1 MNRTDRNQNATTYR
15 VIRNSVRGTENI
27 EVLKSNYQFQLLIKN
42 SQHLQESYPWEK
54 KNVKYINKYLFNATI
69 VSTPNKNTQ
78 PIQEYFPPEKS
89 KKAIVKFIHNFFLID
104 IKFIHNINLLHT
116 DANACVATSGPR
128 HANIQFQIK
137 FF

>member
-1 MNRTDRNQNATTYR
+1 MNRTDRNQNATTYW

-27 EVLKSNYQFQLLIKN
+27 EVLKSNYQFQLLIKILSTCRN
-42 SQHLQESYPWEK
+42 PIHGK

>member
-1 MNRTDRNQNATTYR
+1 MNRTDRNQNATTYW

-27 EVLKSNYQFQLLIKN
+27 EVLKSNYQFQLLIKILSTCRN
-42 SQHLQESYPWEK
+42 PIHGK
-54 KNVKYINKYLFNATI
+54 KNVKFINKYLFNATI